1 MPFSFTFD
9 AHGRLVAVE
18 ASNSSVSTYSIN
30 PNGSLSPIGTVSDG
44 GAALCWI
51 ANAQGYFYGSNAGS
65 GTVSSF
71 GVSPT
76 GVPALLNA
84 TAATTHPGTT
94 DSAASP
100 DGQFLY
106 VESGGAGALDA
117 FAVNANG
124 TLTPLETLWNLP
136 KPYEGIAVS

>member
-1 MPFSFTFD
+1 M
-9 AHGRLVAVE
+9 
-18 ASNSSVSTYSIN
+18 
-30 PNGSLSPIGTVSDG
+30 
-44 GAALCWI
+44 CWI
-51 ANAQGYFYGSNAGS
+51 ASAQGYYFGSNAGS

-71 GVSPT
+71 SVNT
-76 GVPALLNA
+76 AGVPSLLNA

-94 DSAASP
+94 DSATSP

-124 TLTPLETLWNLP
+124 TLTPLEILWNLP
-136 KPYEGIAVS
+136 KPYEGIAIS